1 MVQHYLLFI
10 LLYTSGLFWCLV
22 ISVVLWFLPL
32 DVPGVLNCEG
42 SVSLR
47 GVDKPPTS
55 KTDVSFG
62 VDLKK
67 KKQQQ
72 HRYCYFLLH
81 DRNHFQ
87 SDSSYCLSIHNRAA
101 VNVL

>member
-22 ISVVLWFLPL
+22 ISVVLFLPM

-62 VDLKK
+62 ADLKK
-67 KKQQQ
+67 KTTTTT
-72 HRYCYFLLH
+72 HVLL
-81 DRNHFQ
+81 FP
-87 SDSSYCLSIHNRAA
+87 SS
-101 VNVL
+101 